1 MSTQSTATPGPYK
14 RQTRNFL
21 LDARFQLK
29 FASYIVGI
37 TLVLSALLGVFL
49 YRTTTSLF
57 AQAQSAVES
66 RSQAADTSRE
76 LGLAVL
82 NNDLAKNLD
91 NPEFTAQLQTR
102 SDAIDKAFDVE
113 KNLVIQTRQD
123 LVKQQQWTLIGL
135 FGALL
140 AFIAIVGLGTIVT
153 THRIVGPLFRVKRMA
168 NEVAAGKIKPPT
180 YGLRPSD
187 ELKDVFDAFSNM
199 VTQLRAF
206 QLADLAL
213 IDQAIAAAKAS
224 GASVTLLEQVRA
236 GMQARLDQN

>member
-1 MSTQSTATPGPYK
+1 MSTQVAANSGTYK

-57 AQAQSAVES
+57 AQAESAVES

-82 NNDLAKNLD
+82 NNDLAKNMD
-91 NPEFTAQLQTR
+91 DPEFAKQLQAR
-102 SDAIDKAFDVE
+102 SDAMDKAFEAE
-113 KNLVIQTRQD
+113 KQIVIQARLD
-123 LVKQQQWTLIGL
+123 LVNQQKWTLIGL
-135 FGALL
+135 FGALI

-168 NEVAAGKIKPPT
+168 NEVAAGKIKPPA
-180 YGLRPSD
+180 YGLRPGD

-199 VTQLRAF
+199 VTQLRAR
-206 QLADLAL
+206 QVAELAAL
-213 IDQAIAAAKAS
+213 DQAIAGAKEKDPQ
-224 GASVTLLEQVRA
+224 LEALRA
-236 GMQARLDQN
+236 KMQARLDQD